1 MKRDIPV
8 EINPELDLYTRTYYS
23 LLRSSGEVEVRAF
36 EEAHSYCHSALHE
49 GALSSRPDLS
59 AFAYAAGRLPAAM
72 IETARILLA
81 QSHELF
87 ESAGFAVRDW
97 DAVKSRGRRRPLR
110 YDGDGTLAVFI
121 ASASD
126 IDDLIPIVTAYQI
139 EWNKMHGLLA
149 QLSSGGR
156 IPTKLP
162 NHAGIAKLLDI
173 DKDGILTLISAFGS
187 EELFDRGIREI
198 ISRPL
203 RLRVRMLSASYSQ
216 YNRAAQRWWS
226 GVEPTYMEASEQ
238 RRPPVYFV
246 SSNTHAVANLI
257 GGYARCHQDEIA
269 AWVRKKN
276 PEGLAQ
282 AVKEAEKSGDE
293 RKILP
298 FLYYILRNYIHAEP
312 TRMREV
318 RTFELGGG
326 LSHLS
331 EPGHIDVDAQII
343 SLSDLDPERLDPR
356 LHIPGLERL
365 KESRALIINIDYP
378 LGMAAYHLLSRVGQ
392 GVGDIRGIHVMGKA
406 ATLNGR
412 VGDVSISGAVF
423 DEHSRNTFLF
433 RNAFTAEDVMPW
445 LQHGSVF
452 DGQRA
457 LTVRSA
463 FLQNKE
469 YMSGFYQ
476 EGYTVLEME
485 AGPFLSAIYELV
497 NPTRVPHGE
506 MVHLSAQVPYDVGI
520 LHYASDTP
528 YSRRQSL
535 LSKSL
540 SYFGVDSTYACGIAI
555 VRRILQRE
563 IEFVEMETKQ
573 RVAGSLAHR
582 HTLPP
587 IRDNSTRSPR
597 VTSKS
602 RPRSS

>member
-1 MKRDIPV
+1 M
-8 EINPELDLYTRTYYS
+8 NPELDLYTRTYYS

-59 AFAYAAGRLPAAM
+59 AFAYAAGRLPASM

-149 QLSSGGR
+149 QLSTAGR
-156 IPTKLP
+156 LPAKLP

-173 DKDGILTLISAFGS
+173 DEDGIQTLISAFGT
-187 EELFDRGIREI
+187 EEMFDRGIREI

-226 GVEPTYMEASEQ
+226 GVEPTYMEATEH

-257 GGYARCHQDEIA
+257 GGYARCHQHEIA

-298 FLYYILRNYIHAEP
+298 FLYYLLRSYIHAEP

-356 LHIPGLERL
+356 LHIPGLDLL
-365 KESRALIINIDYP
+365 KQSRALIINIDYP

-433 RNAFTAEDVMPW
+433 RIAFTPDDVM
-445 LQHGSVF
+445 V
-452 DGQRA
+452 
-457 LTVRSA
+457 
-463 FLQNKE
+463 
-469 YMSGFYQ
+469 
-476 EGYTVLEME
+476 
-485 AGPFLSAIYELV
+485 
-497 NPTRVPHGE
+497 
-506 MVHLSAQVPYDVGI
+506 
-520 LHYASDTP
+520 
-528 YSRRQSL
+528 
-535 LSKSL
+535 
-540 SYFGVDSTYACGIAI
+540 
-555 VRRILQRE
+555 
-563 IEFVEMETKQ
+563 
-573 RVAGSLAHR
+573 
-582 HTLPP
+582 
-587 IRDNSTRSPR
+587 
-597 VTSKS
+597 
-602 RPRSS
+602 